1 MKMMQIFD
9 LLFKVISFIFE
20 KLVLAGYRTCNT
32 YFDEP
37 EVPKELFETYQ
48 NN

>member
-20 KLVLAGYRTCNT
+20 KLVFSWL
-32 YFDEP
+32 
-37 EVPKELFETYQ
+37 Q
-48 NN
+48 NM

>member
-9 LLFKVISFIFE
+9 LLFKVIGFIFE
-20 KLVLAGYRTCNT
+20 KIGFLAGYRTCNT

-48 NN
+48 K